1 MTGKMGCEK
10 MEWHEEWVNEFIKRG
25 GTKQMANSKS
35 VAIFRDIVA
44 GTGDKF
50 TTAAVAD
57 AETERANS
65 ELYRAKLDLDRLKS
79 QAELSTRELEIQ
91 LAEKRRLVYSE
102 LETKQKYLDS
112 FFEALKNC
120 ETAEGRDA
128 MRRAQTFV
136 NSVTLNTVYDNTA
149 FIVGLASILSNGEI
163 GAIEEFKKID
173 PKLFDD
179 EAEWGKKRIKNKR
192 LW

>member
-1 MTGKMGCEK
+1 

-44 GTGDKF
+44 DTGDKF

-91 LAEKRRLVYSE
+91 LAEKKRLVYSE
-102 LETKQKYLDS
+102 WENKQKYLDS